1 MTDLLASRRLV
12 FQGLGALGV
21 AVALA
26 GCGGG
31 SGSDDGGGSAPASG
45 DVLATTDEV
54 PIGGGLVLSD
64 ANVVITQPT
73 QGTFEAFTATCTHQ
87 GSPLSSVSADGIVC
101 PLHGSVFSITDG
113 APSKGPA
120 TEALAAVEIT
130 VDGDQILAA

>member
-1 MTDLLASRRLV
+1 MTELLATRRIV

-31 SGSDDGGGSAPASG
+31 GDDAESSAPASG

-54 PIGGGLVLSD
+54 PVGGGLILSD
-64 ANVVITQPT
+64 QKLVITQPT
-73 QGTFEAFTATCTHQ
+73 AGTFVAFTATCTHQ

-113 APSKGPA
+113 APTKGPA
-120 TEALAAVEIT
+120 TEALKAVE
-130 VDGDQILAA
+130 VKQDGDQILAV